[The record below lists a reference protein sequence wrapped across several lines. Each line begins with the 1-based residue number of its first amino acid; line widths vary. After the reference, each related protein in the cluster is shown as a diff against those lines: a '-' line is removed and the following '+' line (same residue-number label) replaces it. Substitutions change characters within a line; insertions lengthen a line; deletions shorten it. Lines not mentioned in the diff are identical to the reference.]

1 MLRPSLFAYL
11 KAALK
16 PQIPRYAGVMA
27 LALFTAGCAVGP
39 NFKTPAAPQNTGYT
53 HQPLPVKTAS
63 ANVHGGD
70 AQTFIKKL
78 DIPAQWWTLFGSK
91 ALNDLIAEAIK
102 NNPDL
107 DSARGA
113 LREAWENVYAQQG
126 AFFPSIGVGY
136 SATRQ
141 EVPGQLGVPTASG
154 AYTYSL
160 HTAQVTVG
168 YAPDVFGG
176 TRRQVESLVAQADSQ
191 RFELEAAYLTLTSNV
206 VASAIQEAGL
216 RAQIAETDKIIAIET
231 HSLTLLQR
239 QFALGQVAMA
249 DVVAQEAA
257 LANAKSSLPP
267 LEKQLQLQRDLLARL
282 AGRLPAQGLP
292 GVFELSSLKLPRKLP
307 LSLPSSLVEQ
317 RPDVRAAQAQMHAA
331 CAQVG
336 VAIANRLPDITLSAS
351 LGSGAMEIAQL
362 FSPGTGF
369 WALAA
374 GVTQPIF
381 EGGQLLHKQR
391 AARAAF
397 QQAAAQYRSTV
408 LTAFQ
413 NVADVLH
420 AIQNDAV
427 ALKTAVEAERAASRS
442 LVIAR
447 RQLELGDIGYLSL
460 LNAEQTYQQAAIN
473 LAQAL
478 SNRYADT
485 AALFQALGGG
495 WWNRASRS
503 AHSKA

>member
-1 MLRPSLFAYL
+1 VAFAL
-11 KAALK
+11 L
-16 PQIPRYAGVMA
+16 
-27 LALFTAGCAVGP
+27 TAGCALGP
-39 NFKTPAAPQNTGYT
+39 NFKTPVVPQNAGYT
-53 HQPLPVKTAS
+53 HHRLPVKTTS
-63 ANVHGGD
+63 AKVHGGD
-70 AQTFIKKL
+70 AQTFVEKL
-78 DIPAQWWTLFGSK
+78 DIPAQWWKLFGSK
-91 ALNDLIAEAIK
+91 PLNDLIAGAIK

-107 DSARGA
+107 DSARAA
-113 LREAWENVYAQQG
+113 LRGAWENVYAQEG
-126 AFFPSIGVGY
+126 AFFPNIGVGY

-141 EVPGQLGVPTASG
+141 EVPGQLGTPTASG

-206 VASAIQEAGL
+206 VAAAIQEAGL
-216 RAQIAETDKIIAIET
+216 RAQIAETVKITAIET

-239 QFALGQVAMA
+239 QYALGQVAMA

-267 LEKQLQLQRDLLARL
+267 LEKQLEQQRDLLARL
-282 AGRLPAQGLP
+282 AGRFPNQSLAAS
-292 GVFELSSLKLPRKLP
+292 FELSSLKLPQKLP
-307 LSLPSSLVEQ
+307 VSLPSSLVEQ

-336 VAIANRLPDITLSAS
+336 VAIANRLPAITLSAS

-362 FSPGTGF
+362 FGPGTGF
-369 WALAA
+369 WTLAA
-374 GVTQPIF
+374 GAAQPIF
-381 EGGQLLHKQR
+381 EGGELLHKQR
-391 AARAAF
+391 AAQAAYE
-397 QQAAAQYRSTV
+397 QAAAQYRSTV

-420 AIQNDAV
+420 AIQNDGV
-427 ALKTAVEAERAASRS
+427 ALNAAVEAEHAASKS
-442 LVIAR
+442 LAIAR
-447 RQLELGDIGYLSL
+447 RQLELGAIGYLSL
-460 LNAEQTYQQAAIN
+460 LNAEQTYQQTAIN

-478 SNRYADT
+478 TNRYADT

-495 WWNRASRS
+495 WWNRAAKS
-503 AHSKA
+503 AGPRA

>member
-1 MLRPSLFAYL
+1 MLRSSLFAYL
-11 KAALK
+11 KAAFK
-16 PQIPRYAGVMA
+16 PQVPCFFGAVA
-27 LALFTAGCAVGP
+27 LALLTAGCAVGP
-39 NFKTPAAPQNTGYT
+39 NFKTPVAPGSAGYT
-53 HQPLPVKTAS
+53 HHPLPVKTSS

-70 AQTFIKKL
+70 AQVFVQKL
-78 DIPAQWWTLFGSK
+78 DIPGQWWKLFGSRP
-91 ALNDLIAEAIK
+91 LNDLIAEAIK

-107 DSARGA
+107 DSARAA

-141 EVPGQLGVPTASG
+141 EVPGQLGTPTASG

-168 YAPDVFGG
+168 YTPDVFGA

-191 RFELEAAYLTLTSNV
+191 RFELEAAYLSLTSNV
-206 VASAIQEAGL
+206 VAAAIQEAGL
-216 RAQIAETDKIIAIET
+216 RAQIAETVKILDIET

-239 QFALGQVAMA
+239 QYALGEVANA

-267 LEKQLQLQRDLLARL
+267 LQKQLDQQRDLLARL
-282 AGRLPAQGLP
+282 AGGFPNQSLPAS
-292 GVFELSSLKLPRKLP
+292 FELSSLKLPQKLP
-307 LSLPSSLVEQ
+307 VSLPSSLVEQ

-351 LGSGAMEIAQL
+351 LGSGAMAIAQL
-362 FSPGTGF
+362 FTPGTGF
-369 WALAA
+369 WTLAA
-374 GVTQPIF
+374 GATQPIF
-381 EGGQLLHKQR
+381 EGGELLHKQR
-391 AARAAF
+391 AA
-397 QQAAAQYRSTV
+397 QAEYEQTAAQYRSTV

-427 ALKTAVEAERAASRS
+427 ALNAAVEAEHAASLS
-442 LVIAR
+442 LTIAR
-447 RQLELGDIGYLSL
+447 RQLELGAIGYLSL

-495 WWNRASRS
+495 WWNRAAKS
-503 AHSKA
+503 ARPGA